1 MKFIS
6 YHSQTTVYISDE
18 HFSVERTGDDSSIV
32 LSVSGFSDSVS
43 LFDFGTA
50 LNIADGDTE
59 NAELITRLI
68 YEFVQRDISSGCN
81 VISVDQIIKE
91 ISRLCAATMHFVNRH
106 LFLTM

>member
-1 MKFIS
+1 MKFIT

-32 LSVSGFSDSVS
+32 LSVSGFSDSVT

-50 LNIADGDTE
+50 MNIADGDTE

-68 YEFVQRDISSGCN
+68 YEFVQRDIFSGCD
-81 VISVDQIIKE
+81 VISVDHIIKE
-91 ISRLCAATMHFVNRH
+91 ISRLCRQSIYKLIAD
-106 LFLTM
+106 

>member
-6 YHSQTTVYISDE
+6 YHSRTTVYISDE

-32 LSVSGFSDSVS
+32 LSVSGFSDSVT

-50 LNIADGDTE
+50 MNIADGDTE

-68 YEFVQRDISSGCN
+68 YEFVQRDIFSGCD
-81 VISVDQIIKE
+81 VISVDHIINE
-91 ISRLCAATMHFVNRH
+91 ISRLCRQSIYKLIAD
-106 LFLTM
+106 

>member
-32 LSVSGFSDSVS
+32 LSVPGFSDSVS

-59 NAELITRLI
+59 DAELITQLI

-91 ISRLCAATMHFVNRH
+91 TSRLCRQSIYKLIAD
-106 LFLTM
+106 